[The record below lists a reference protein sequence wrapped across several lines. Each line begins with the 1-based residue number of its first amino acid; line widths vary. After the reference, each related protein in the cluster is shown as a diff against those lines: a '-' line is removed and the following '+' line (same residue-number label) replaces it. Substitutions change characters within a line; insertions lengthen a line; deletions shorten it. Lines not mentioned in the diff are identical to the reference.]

1 MSKKR
6 AISINRTVQPVVKKI
21 APATSSQDSRIRDAG
36 VQDALPEKARV
47 SAEQNDN
54 PAVPA
59 SPPPLELL
67 PFLFG
72 SVLKDEVNL
81 LFAKRDKASGL
92 QPVEFDLDTRMY
104 LAAQGSDVAQSLL
117 TALKHEG
124 KPSTLNDEQYLNMF
138 AGYGWDEEADE
149 QAREV
154 LRLWKGKKTGSNIL
168 QDDLYPLDPFE
179 THDDYIEGITGID
192 PMFAQILGQADG
204 TLTTAAPS
212 RFFTGDNLAAMSTV
226 LGVGSLISFGLG
238 GVTAIFFPPLA
249 SGLFYG
255 SAQLGVASMAS
266 GTLASIAYVFEGN
279 TEEALEEASIILAGF
294 GIARVITKAGTF
306 FIQVSEEV
314 IIALRESDIRFSASD
329 EARLLDFNQTLTDLM
344 EVIFGEAYDSQD
356 E

>member
-1 MSKKR
+1 M
-6 AISINRTVQPVVKKI
+6 
-21 APATSSQDSRIRDAG
+21 
-36 VQDALPEKARV
+36 
-47 SAEQNDN
+47 
-54 PAVPA
+54 
-59 SPPPLELL
+59 
-67 PFLFG
+67 
-72 SVLKDEVNL
+72 NL
-81 LFAKRDKASGL
+81 LVAKRDKASGL

-124 KPSTLNDEQYLNMF
+124 KPSTLNDEKYLNMF

-154 LRLWKGKKTGSNIL
+154 LRLWKGNKKTDSNIL

-226 LGVGSLISFGLG
+226 LGIGSLISFGLG

-266 GTLASIAYVFEGN
+266 GTVASVAYVFEGN
-279 TEEALEEASIILAGF
+279 TEEHSRKLQLTLLVLALPE
-294 GIARVITKAGTF
+294 
-306 FIQVSEEV
+306 
-314 IIALRESDIRFSASD
+314 
-329 EARLLDFNQTLTDLM
+329 
-344 EVIFGEAYDSQD
+344 
-356 E
+356 